1 VCAAWLLLP
10 VTLPA
15 QRSAALEVSL
25 GGVAALARE
34 AFVGGSVGVAARG
47 RARERLALSV
57 AGGSV
62 DGTRAARVEP
72 SLQFLLNPG
81 ARAAPTLYGGLGIA
95 YTVRQTAR
103 AAGYLLLLA
112 GVERGAATSPGWYVE
127 LGLGGGVRLAAGLR
141 IRAFRGR

>member
-1 VCAAWLLLP
+1 MKCS
-10 VTLPA
+10 VTM
-15 QRSAALEVSL
+15 RSAPWRALTWPTSWPST
-25 GGVAALARE
+25 VA
-34 AFVGGSVGVAARG
+34 S
-47 RARERLALSV
+47 
-57 AGGSV
+57 
-62 DGTRAARVEP
+62 
-72 SLQFLLNPG
+72 
-81 ARAAPTLYGGLGIA
+81 GGLGIA